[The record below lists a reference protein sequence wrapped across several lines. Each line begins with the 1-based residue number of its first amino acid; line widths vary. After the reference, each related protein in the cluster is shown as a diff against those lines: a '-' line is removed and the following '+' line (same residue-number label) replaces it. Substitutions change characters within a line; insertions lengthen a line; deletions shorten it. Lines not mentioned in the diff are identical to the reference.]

1 MSPISEKALSN
12 YMSWALNKCLL
23 NEWINKVT
31 YNQNNHECIVLCIYS
46 IYIFIIQLSE
56 LLNRRTKSVLF
67 WWMSSILIHAFL
79 EIVDLLENT
88 FISASGR
95 NKYTL
100 VHVYTHGSPAFRVYV
115 CILCIWNVRLIK
127 YESVEHDHVSAKPQ
141 KVVKINMDN
150 TYSHENEI
158 NFVMAQTKK
167 QNEIISDLDH
177 WPEL

>member
-79 EIVDLLENT
+79 EIVDLRENT

-100 VHVYTHGSPAFRVYV
+100 VHVYTHTVHPLFVCMCVSFVYEMLDLLNMNQWSMITSLQNLRKLWRLTWI
-115 CILCIWNVRLIK
+115 ILTLMK
-127 YESVEHDHVSAKPQ
+127 MK
-141 KVVKINMDN
+141 
-150 TYSHENEI
+150 
-158 NFVMAQTKK
+158 
-167 QNEIISDLDH
+167 
-177 WPEL
+177 